1 MRVLTLKGG
10 RTLIAYFLLLC
21 CMVRCTR
28 RSRRDLVLENLAL
41 RQQLLV
47 LTRSSRRV
55 KLKPADR
62 LFWSW
67 LARRLTSW
75 RSTIAI
81 VQPDTVV
88 RWHRTAWRR
97 YWTWKSR
104 RVGPGRPRLAPE
116 LRALI
121 QRLARENPRWGSV
134 RIRGELRK
142 LGYEV
147 GAESIRR
154 YRHLAGRRPPSQS
167 WPTFLRNH
175 APHIWAADFF
185 TVPTAGF
192 QTLYV
197 FFFIAHDRRRLVHFN
212 VTAHPTAEWVWRQLI
227 AATPWA
233 RQPRY
238 LIRDRD
244 RCYGGAFIPRAAEL
258 GIQTLLT
265 PIHAP
270 KANAIA
276 ERVIGTVRRECLD
289 HLIVFNERHLRRL
302 LQEYV
307 EHYNRGRPHR
317 SLSLAPPEERPIR
330 LIATAGGRVKARPVL
345 GGLIYEYES
354 EAA

>member
-1 MRVLTLKGG
+1 
-10 RTLIAYFLLLC
+10 
-21 CMVRCTR
+21 MVRCTR

-47 LTRSSRRV
+47 LTRSSRRAR
-55 KLKPADR
+55 LKPADR

-67 LARRLTSW
+67 LARHLTSW

-81 VQPDTVV
+81 VQPDTVI

-97 YWTWKSR
+97 YWTWRSR
-104 RVGPGRPRLAPE
+104 RRGPGRPRLAPE

-154 YRHLAGRRPPSQS
+154 YRRQAGRRPPSQS
-167 WPTFLRNH
+167 WRTFLRNH

-185 TVPTAGF
+185 TVPTVGL

-197 FFFIAHDRRRLVHFN
+197 FFFITHGRRRLVHLN

-233 RQPRY
+233 QQPRY

-276 ERVIGTVRRECLD
+276 ERVIGTMRRECLD
-289 HLIVFNERHLRRL
+289 HLIIFNERHLRRL
-302 LQEYV
+302 LKEYAQ
-307 EHYNRGRPHR
+307 HYNRGRPHR
-317 SLSLAPPEERPIR
+317 SLDLAPPDERPVR
-330 LIATAGGRVKARPVL
+330 LIAMAGGRVKARPVL
-345 GGLIYEYES
+345 GGLFHEYEL